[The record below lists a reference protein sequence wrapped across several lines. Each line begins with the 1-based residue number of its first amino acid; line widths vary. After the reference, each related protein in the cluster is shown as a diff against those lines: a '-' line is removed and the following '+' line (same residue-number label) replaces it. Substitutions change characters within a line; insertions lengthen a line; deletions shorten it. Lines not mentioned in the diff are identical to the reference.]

1 MKLVNSLTKINL
13 KGIAL
18 VLVIFLT
25 ALSFANT
32 LSVNEKE
39 KVFTE
44 ESELNEKK
52 KKTKKAVATAKTRRE
67 AEEILSPQNYLPT
80 IKNKTVK
87 NTTFRAMN
95 DTFVKQDMHEFKNIH
110 RTWDYKMFDKQI
122 EDIFKTMHT
131 TKNYK
136 TVFDDRAY
144 MEIFLNHFYSCD
156 PDGDNVLNLKEF
168 KGCMKNDTYLA
179 QIAPPPK
186 RYAAIVNYTDP
197 DYFYDQLFYTLDVMD
212 TGSINFHSY
221 MELRLMIFSW
231 KKCSVVAPF
240 LEESA
245 WECAIQVV
253 SGFKGLSRTT
263 LRNTFYMALD
273 LSNAK
278 HIRNLDFI
286 SFLMFGTGARLFS
299 RINGKVDGDIT
310 SKLELYNIN

>member
-18 VLVIFLT
+18 VLCIFLT

-32 LSVNEKE
+32 LSIKESE

-44 ESELNEKK
+44 EAELELKK
-52 KKTKKAVATAKTRRE
+52 KKTKKVVAKKRE
-67 AEEILSPQNYLPT
+67 SEELLMPQKYLPN
-80 IKNKTVK
+80 IPNKTVQ
-87 NTTFRAMN
+87 NTTYHAMN
-95 DTFVKQDMHEFKNIH
+95 DTFVKQEMHEFKDIH
-110 RTWDYKMFDKQI
+110 RTWDYKMIDKQI

-131 TKNYK
+131 NQPYK
-136 TVFDDRAY
+136 TIFDDRAY
-144 MEIFLNHFYSCD
+144 MEIFLNHFYECD
-156 PDGDNVLNLKEF
+156 QNADNVLSLNEF
-168 KGCMKNDTYLA
+168 KGCMINDTYLA
-179 QIAPPPK
+179 QIKPPPK
-186 RYAAIVNYTDP
+186 RYATLVNYTDTA
-197 DYFYDQLFYTLDVMD
+197 YFYNEIFYVLDSMD
-212 TGSINFHSY
+212 TGSINFHAY

-253 SGFKGLSRTT
+253 SQAKGFPRTT

-273 LSNAK
+273 LSNSK
-278 HIRNLDFI
+278 HTRNLDFI
-286 SFLMFGTGARLFS
+286 SFLMFGSGARLFS

-310 SKLELYNIN
+310 SKFDLLNIN